1 MVLFRLIL
9 FFIGDG
15 AVQLLQGS
23 DNAAA
28 GLIHG
33 FDTGGSCLCGS
44 HGCDVRDFLTDGC
57 FTQVAV
63 IQCAVCTSGGID
75 NQVDF
80 AVCNQVGDVGSA
92 FAQLIDEL
100 GNNACIC
107 QNLLGAFCCE
117 DMEACIGSSALSLSQ
132 TEISTVP
139 LMGSFV
145 CVASCA
151 LKKASP

>member
-23 DNAAA
+23 DNATA

-63 IQCAVCTSGGID
+63 ILYPALADRRIYAPLGV
-75 NQVDF
+75 
-80 AVCNQVGDVGSA
+80 
-92 FAQLIDEL
+92 LIIRSILPFVIRSEML
-100 GNNACIC
+100 G
-107 QNLLGAFCCE
+107 LP
-117 DMEACIGSSALSLSQ
+117 SLSL
-132 TEISTVP
+132 
-139 LMGSFV
+139 
-145 CVASCA
+145 
-151 LKKASP
+151 

>member
-117 DMEACIGSSALSLSQ
+117 DMEACICKALCHLRQLYRRRKSARCRSWAALSVLPP
-132 TEISTVP
+132 VP
-139 LMGSFV
+139 
-145 CVASCA
+145 
-151 LKKASP
+151 

>member
-117 DMEACIGSSALSLSQ
+117 DM
-132 TEISTVP
+132 
-139 LMGSFV
+139 GSFV